1 MERRSAGAG
10 SASSSPQDGRKVAL
24 APEECGPV
32 KKVLHVLG
40 TSG

>member
-1 MERRSAGAG
+1 MERAL
-10 SASSSPQDGRKVAL
+10 GRRRFRVIVAVV